1 MSAAKPSYWPERV
14 FVTQDALEDALSE
27 RVLSRLGDVE
37 VKVLDSRA
45 DPVTETK
52 FGSALEGDAA
62 RFDLGKRTLLLTRH
76 EGGWMERCPAGGSG
90 NLVCCNLWTVNPGEG
105 CPLDC
110 SYCYLQS
117 YLKRN
122 PSLKLFTN
130 VSDMLTAIERGVS
143 AEPSR
148 LFRIGTGETIDSLV
162 WDPLTDLSSE
172 LVPLFGRLPNA
183 LLELKTKTALVDQL
197 VDLRHEHKGRTV
209 VSWSLNARAVTE
221 REELW
226 TAPLAQRIA
235 AAARCVEA
243 GYRVGF
249 HFDPLID
256 FSGWQEAYS
265 AVVDQ
270 IFEAVPAS
278 SIAWISLGTLRY
290 KREMQQ
296 VMRERFPESQ
306 VSLGEQQLG
315 TDNKMRYCQP
325 MRLRLLRFMW
335 DRLKKESR
343 DLPVYMCMEGS
354 SSWRA
359 VSGTASSEDGS
370 LVEIISRKGRLE
382 DQAAEGVFLQ

>member
-1 MSAAKPSYWPERV
+1 MPPARPSYWPQRV
-14 FVTQDALEDALSE
+14 FVTRDASDDALTQ

-37 VKVLDSRA
+37 VVHLDRRA
-45 DPVTETK
+45 DPVTETD
-52 FGSALEGDAA
+52 FGADATNDA
-62 RFDLGKRTLLLTRH
+62 SRFDLGKRTLLLTRH
-76 EGGWMERCPAGGSG
+76 EGGWMERCPAGSG

-122 PSLKLFTN
+122 PTLKLFTN
-130 VSDMLTAIERGVS
+130 IPDMLSTIEAAAN

-172 LVPLFGRLPNA
+172 LVPLFGRLSNA

-197 VDLRHEHKGRTV
+197 VDLRSEHNGRTV
-209 VSWSLNARAVTE
+209 VSWSLNARVVTE
-221 REELW
+221 REEVW
-226 TAPLAQRIA
+226 TAALEDRIL

-256 FSGWQEAYS
+256 FDGWQDAYRET
-265 AVVDQ
+265 VDL
-270 IFEAVPAS
+270 IFASVPAS
-278 SIAWISLGTLRY
+278 RIAWISLGTLRY

-296 VMRERFPESQ
+296 VMRERFPKST

-315 TDNKMRYCQP
+315 SDNKMRYCQP

-335 DRLKKESR
+335 DSLKERSA
-343 DLPVYMCMEGS
+343 DLPVYMCMEGA

-359 VSGTASSEDGS
+359 VSECSSSEDAS
-370 LVEIISRKGRLE
+370 LVEIISRKGRT
-382 DQAAEGVFLQ
+382 DGAAAEGVFLQ